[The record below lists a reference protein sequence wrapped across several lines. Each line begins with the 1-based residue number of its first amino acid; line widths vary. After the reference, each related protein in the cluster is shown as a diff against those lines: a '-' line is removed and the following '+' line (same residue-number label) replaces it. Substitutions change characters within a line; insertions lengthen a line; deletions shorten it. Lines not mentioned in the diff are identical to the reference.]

1 MIKMINL
8 FKNVFWYI
16 IEEAY
21 TVLLGMLKY
30 IPRAHKVCEK
40 SVENDLGLLAYVI
53 DKSKRQC
60 KNSVEDDPDRYQDQG
75 YVDFHSHFVA
85 EACT

>member
-16 IEEAY
+16 IEEAH

-30 IPRAHKVCEK
+30 IPRAQKVCEK
-40 SVENDLGLLAYVI
+40 SVENDLGLLAYVV

-60 KNSVEDDPDRYQDQG
+60 KKSVEDDP
-75 YVDFHSHFVA
+75 
-85 EACT
+85 

>member
-21 TVLLGMLKY
+21 TVLLCMLKY
-30 IPRAHKVCEK
+30 IPRAQKVCK
-40 SVENDLGLLAYVI
+40 KYVENDLGLLAYVI
-53 DKSKRQC
+53 DNSKTQC
-60 KNSVEDDPDRYQDQG
+60 KKSVEDDPDRYQDQG
-75 YVDFHSHFVA
+75 I
-85 EACT
+85 CN